1 MLPVQKKSLRRGIV
15 LFFILIAGIFLGI
28 FFNRGFSENARF
40 EKFTE
45 DIFCS
50 EVSGN
55 TLTLHYT
62 LAHPEKQ
69 GISSNSPSLGKVP
82 LDMEKTY
89 QTCKNYEQH
98 LQSFS
103 PERLSEENRITLDQ
117 LLLYFH
123 TQRSLGDQYLL
134 EEYLS
139 PSLGIQAQL
148 PVLLA
153 EYTFYRKED
162 ISDYLKLLSQI
173 KPYFQEIL
181 SFEKKKSL
189 AGFFMCDETL
199 DRVQKQCREFI
210 KDPDSNYMQDVFAR
224 KIADCS
230 YIKEEEQGRLLTY
243 HEKLLKEQVI
253 PAYQTLIDGL
263 EALRGTGRN
272 SRGLYYYQGGKDY
285 YRYLIRSQVGSFL
298 SVEEIRK
305 LLSSQLLSDLKE
317 AASLTEK
324 NPSLFSNLQRL
335 SASLSL
341 SPAQMLESLQKQ
353 IQQDFPALEAPSY
366 ELRYVHDSMKDF
378 LSPAFYLTPPADTGS
393 PNVIYLN
400 RAKSTN
406 CLDVFTT
413 LAHEGF
419 PGHLYQTV
427 SFARKNPPLV
437 RYLFSSGGYVEGW
450 ATYVESYACQYAASL
465 SSVSQASEAAR
476 LAWLNKSLNL
486 CIYSLL
492 DIGIHYD
499 GWDETRSSAFL
510 RSFGIRD
517 ASAVSEIYRYI
528 AETPAN
534 YLKYY
539 LGNLHFLQLKKEH
552 MQKLGE
558 DFDLKRFHQ
567 RILEIGPVSFPVLEK
582 YMNADLPT
590 SKKGTA

>member
-1 MLPVQKKSLRRGIV
+1 M
-15 LFFILIAGIFLGI
+15 
-28 FFNRGFSENARF
+28 
-40 EKFTE
+40 
-45 DIFCS
+45 
-50 EVSGN
+50 
-55 TLTLHYT
+55 
-62 LAHPEKQ
+62 
-69 GISSNSPSLGKVP
+69 
-82 LDMEKTY
+82 
-89 QTCKNYEQH
+89 KNYEQN

-181 SFEKKKSL
+181 TFEKKKSL

-199 DRVQKQCREFI
+199 DRIQKQCREFI

-366 ELRYVHDSMKDF
+366 ELRYVPDSMKTA
-378 LSPAFYLTPPADTGS
+378 P
-393 PNVIYLN
+393 
-400 RAKSTN
+400 
-406 CLDVFTT
+406 
-413 LAHEGF
+413 EGI

-437 RYLFSSGGYVEGW
+437 RYLFSTGGYVEGW

-590 SKKGTA
+590 QKSPAGTSSRR